1 MLPESSQKK
10 LNEGVVV
17 SCGPGAVDA
26 DGDVC
31 RFYKSRDIGYNL
43 ERFS

>member
-10 LNEGVVV
+10 MNEGVVV

-31 RFYKSRDIGYNL
+31 TLYI
-43 ERFS
+43 FSICFRIT